1 MIQEEAKRIISMDE
15 YSYWGDSIFF
25 TDWEKRMVAGHMRFI
40 PSVGDVLQCKMESGK
55 IAQFRFDSV
64 TKMTDPK
71 DQFVAVVSDLEYAHN
86 L

>member
-1 MIQEEAKRIISMDE
+1 VKQEEAKLIISMDE

-25 TDWEKRMVAGHMRFI
+25 TDWKKRMVAGHMRFI
-40 PSVGDVLQCKMESGK
+40 PRVGDVLQCKMKSGK
-55 IAQFRFDSV
+55 TAQFRFESV

-71 DQFVAVVSDLEYAHN
+71 DQFFAVVSDLEYVQD